1 MNITLFYS
9 KETKYSF
16 SMEKFLYGKKVLVT
30 GSGSG
35 IGYETARLF
44 AGYGYT
50 VYGVARSV
58 EEKEEDIGKGKLVSL
73 KMDVTDEESIK
84 RVLGIIGDFSI
95 LIHSAGFGI
104 GGSAEDSDLSLVR
117 AQEETDYYGV
127 LLLNSRAR
135 PVLMKNPRSLVIAVS
150 SIAARVP
157 LPFQGHYSAVKY
169 ALEAYMGAL
178 RNEIRGFG
186 TRVAVVEPGDLSTG
200 FTSNRIKAIKD
211 DSPYSSLYDKAIKEI
226 EKDEM
231 TGGKPI
237 EAARVI
243 FSLSKRKNPP
253 FRTPVGFVYKTLM
266 FLLRFFPDTLTLY
279 ILRKMY
285 GLEDK

>member
-1 MNITLFYS
+1 
-9 KETKYSF
+9 
-16 SMEKFLYGKKVLVT
+16 MEKFLYGKKVLVT

-104 GGSAEDSDLSLVR
+104 SGSAEDSDLSLVR

-127 LLLNSRAR
+127 LLLNSLALPILR
-135 PVLMKNPRSLVIAVS
+135 KHDKSLVVAVS

-157 LPFQGHYSAVKY
+157 LPFQGHYSAAKY

-178 RNEIRGFG
+178 RNEIREFG
-186 TRVAVVEPGDLSTG
+186 VRVSVVEPGDLSTG
-200 FTSNRIKAIKD
+200 FTSKRKKAISD
-211 DSPYSSLYDKAIKEI
+211 NSPYSSLYNRAIKEI
-226 EKDEM
+226 EKDEKE
-231 TGGKPI
+231 GGEPI
-237 EAARVI
+237 DAAKVI
-243 FSLSKRKNPP
+243 FSLTKRKNPP
-253 FRTPVGFVYKTLM
+253 YRKAVGLTYKTLM
-266 FLLRFFPDTLTLY
+266 FLLRFFPDRLTLF

-285 GLEDK
+285 NLDGVNSTDRAELI